1 MVNQNLLSGYA
12 LCSSRRVINAEIKSH
27 DHEGHEEH
35 EGENNRKHPITY
47 CLYAVFFVLFVFF
60 VVKN

>member
-1 MVNQNLLSGYA
+1 MISNGGVYKNLPRVAIVESGYA

-35 EGENNRKHPITY
+35 EGENNRKHLITY
-47 CLYAVFFVLFVFF
+47 RL
-60 VVKN
+60 